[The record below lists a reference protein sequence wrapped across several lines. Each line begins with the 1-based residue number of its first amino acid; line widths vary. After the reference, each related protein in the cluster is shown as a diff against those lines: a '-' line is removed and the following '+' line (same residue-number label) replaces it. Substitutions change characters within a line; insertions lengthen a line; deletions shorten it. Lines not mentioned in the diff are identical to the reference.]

1 MRKTKNLSRV
11 MSMIL
16 AFCLSVALLPAQA
29 FAAATDDDPATWP
42 APDSHYT
49 APDKN
54 PVYLMVDFTDE
65 DNGGVAAAHRCL
77 SGAELNPDIVKAT
90 ASAGGRV
97 KYTCDTCGSW
107 AQINVPALTLSAF
120 TLDPAY
126 LSATTTGVEY
136 SGNAYTVVYNVA
148 PAFHRYVG
156 TTLDNH
162 VSVTAPGSYGI
173 IITVDSAI
181 YDNVE
186 LRTAERLLVYPK
198 AVPWTAEFDSKIYDG
213 NSLLDGKTVT
223 YLDVNGVSVPAA
235 LSACQVKVEGGE
247 LTVDTAA
254 PVTRPVAAGPYAIG
268 ATITDDNYVWQ
279 TEDGKYNTVYSLA
292 WIFPA
297 TNRIYVGDTVQAVR
311 LTTGSSLYP
320 SPYTWTIDPSYAG
333 FNSSKPGTTE
343 VQAVITKGGASFGR
357 ATIPVTVIPR
367 PILSIEEVVR
377 TAPMGTAFNK
387 LGLPSTVSVVAEG
400 GTGNAQTVTGV
411 PVTWSSTGYD
421 PYALTQT
428 VRGTLNLSRFPQLSG
443 DNIPAVT
450 ATVNLTYGTVE
461 APSISDYTKTYDG
474 QSTAL
479 PMPGLPEG
487 IQSVTVAYKGTAN
500 NGRPYSSSNPPVNA
514 GSYTAT
520 VSFVMEQGYPQ
531 LSATAVSYTI
541 EKAAQT
547 CPAPTLA
554 ASDTNSL
561 TLNAVENA
569 EYSMDGQVWQDS
581 PVFKNLDAG
590 TAYTLYQRLKST
602 EDGNYN
608 ASPAA
613 SAQFS
618 TEFTTVNPGDLSA
631 VFKPQSYP
639 YTGNPIAYQVP
650 AISHVTKSTVT
661 YTVDGQTTTAAPT
674 NAGTYPVTVSFTM
687 QAGTAPLDPVTST
700 LTITKVE
707 QNAPA
712 APRASNTATN
722 SITITAIPGAVFS
735 IDGGKTWQ
743 ASTIFEGLTPD
754 TAYTILAKYPGDR
767 NHEESPTS
775 SAIIRTT
782 RQNASAGTVQSA
794 VYTYDGTPKS
804 LVADVPAG
812 CTQVVQTFTG
822 TNGTAYGP
830 TTEPPTNPGVYNVK
844 VSYTMQ
850 SGYEELQP
858 QYATL
863 TINKATP
870 AKPLAPV
877 VTGVTDSSITIEV
890 VDGMAYSIDG
900 GVTWQTTGTFTG
912 LTRDTTYEIKV
923 KAVETACYKELEGP
937 STMQATEKTTVTFE
951 RFADQTVEYTGHAQ
965 TYTLPKSNPGI
976 ASMTITGYDGIATPP
991 VTVGDYVVNIDFVA
1005 AEGYKLPETLPA
1017 PVLHITRASGEA
1029 GTVRPVLKDETVTYT
1044 GAPQRYHGADGIEGI
1059 SSVALTYTGAD
1070 GVEST
1075 SAPTNAGVYH
1085 VTAIFSP
1092 DANHTLAAGN
1102 YSATLTIRKAG
1113 QDTPMASLESSSSHS
1128 LTVSAIPGA
1137 EYSIDGGTTWQ
1148 TGNTFS
1154 GLDADKSYT
1163 ILVRMAEDEN
1173 HTASGTRPV
1182 SGRTTDTPVDI
1193 LDADMPAYSTVYNG
1207 NRQPYPYTSLL
1218 TDMDG
1223 VKSVSVMY
1231 VGTLA
1236 SGKPYET
1243 SEAPVNAGTY
1253 KVRFYLVAEDG
1264 YDLSAE
1270 QVYADMTIS
1279 KAPQAMT
1286 TAPTIAR
1293 RTTTTIALNPVPGAE
1308 YSMDGGETWQDSPKF
1323 TGLTPDTSYTF
1334 TQRMKETDNLTAS
1347 DSQSVEGR
1355 TVADT
1360 GLNYEIDYR
1369 KEIITF
1375 DPDVVEAGKDYTL
1388 TDNLPSG
1395 GTITPGTTLYVRLVD
1410 DGTGNPGPV
1419 VMEVLPERPTAP
1431 DVKVN
1436 PFDFTMNTTTG
1447 MEYSDDGG
1455 ETWKPCTDNQNVE
1468 DRQGETL
1475 LVRIAATDDSF
1486 KSDPTT
1492 VTVPVRGAAP
1502 VLTIDNA
1509 IERMDSTAAMEYSK
1523 DGGGTWIPC
1532 LDNMDL
1538 SELTNATLLVRYACD
1553 GTNPASNTATLT
1565 VPSRN
1570 AAPTADLDRVAERLT
1585 VSGTTPE
1592 YRTENGWTAV
1602 PADGLDASGFYGKEL
1617 TVREKYDVDHFA
1629 SLPVLVKVPQ
1639 KGAKPDLTI
1648 DRDKQTVNTTA
1659 DMEYST
1665 DGGKT
1670 WTKCDPDMDVSNLT
1684 GQTILVREA
1693 ATEDQFASDS
1703 TELRIPNRTE
1713 NPTVTLDTITETV
1726 NTTEDMDYSIDSGL
1740 TWNPCNKPL
1749 DVSNLTGQTI
1759 IIRNHGDESSFP
1771 SSGVSVQIPT
1781 RREAP
1786 KVEVD
1791 SKAQTVSS
1799 DKGVEFSADGGKT
1812 WTALAKPLNTAD
1824 YLGKT
1829 VLFRYPATRED
1840 FASRTVTVVISK
1852 HPGAPVLVFDPDNET
1867 LNTTPDMEYSTDGG
1881 KTWKPCPNP
1890 LDVSDLAGKD
1900 VLIRYPGKGDGLP
1913 GETVTVKIPDRR
1925 KAPSVGHT
1933 DETRQGRN
1941 DGTFTKTDKTMEY
1954 RLLPDGKWTAI
1965 AGNTVRGLAPG
1976 TYEVRYAATAS
1987 EMASQVQKVTIAK
2000 GGSTGGI
2007 GDLTTPGSKLSLLN
2021 RKDHIAYIAGR
2032 TTTQAAPNADITRA
2046 EVAAILYRLLTPEA
2060 KAAYG
2065 TNINRFKDVPAG
2077 AWYGTA
2083 VSTLCNMGV
2092 ITGYQDGT
2100 FGPQRN
2106 ITRAELAT
2114 ILARFCDSSGN
2125 NTVLDRFTDISHSW
2139 ARKYINLAAEAGL
2152 VYGYTDGTF
2161 RPDQNITRAETI
2173 VMVNRILGRSASA
2186 DTVVKG
2192 YKTFSDVPTGAWYY
2206 WDIVEASNGHSFSM
2220 NGSTEQWTALG

>member
-1 MRKTKNLSRV
+1 MHRTKNLSRV
-11 MSMIL
+11 LSMVL

-29 FAAATDDDPATWP
+29 FAATKNDDPTTWP
-42 APDSHYT
+42 ASDSHYT

-65 DNGGVAAAHRCL
+65 DNGGVAASHYCI
-77 SGAELNPDIVKAT
+77 SGATMTPDIVKAT
-90 ASAGGRV
+90 ATTSGYV
-97 KYTCDTCGSW
+97 KYTCDNCGSW
-107 AQINVPALTLSAF
+107 ARINVPALTLSAF

-126 LSATTTGVEY
+126 KGIMTTGVEF
-136 SGNAYTVVYNVA
+136 SGDAYTVVYNVA

-156 TTLDNH
+156 TKLDNH
-162 VSVTAPGSYGI
+162 VSVSAPGSYGI

-186 LRTAERLLVYPK
+186 LRTAENLLVLPK
-198 AVPWTAEFDSKIYDG
+198 SIPWTATFDSKIYDG

-223 YLDVNGVSVPAA
+223 YLDVNGKSIPAA
-235 LSACQVKVEGGE
+235 LAACQMKVENGE
-247 LTVDTAA
+247 LTVDTAS
-254 PVTRPVAAGPYAIG
+254 PVSRPVAAGPYAIG
-268 ATITDDNYVWQ
+268 ATITDSNYVWQ
-279 TEDGKYNTVYSLA
+279 TEDGKFNTVYSLA

-297 TNRIYVGDTVQAVR
+297 TNTIYVGDTVQAVK
-311 LTTGSSLYP
+311 LTTGNSVYA
-320 SPYTWTIDPSYAG
+320 SPYTWTIDTSYAG

-343 VQAVITKGGASFGR
+343 IQVVVTKGSTSLGR
-357 ATIPVTVIPR
+357 VTIPVTVIAR

-387 LGLPSTVSVVAEG
+387 LGLPTTVTVVAEG

-421 PYALTQT
+421 PYTLTQT
-428 VRGTLNLSRFPQLSG
+428 VRGTLNLSKFPQLSSS
-443 DNIPAVT
+443 NIPAVT
-450 ATVNLTYGTVE
+450 ATINLTYGTVE
-461 APSISDYTKTYDG
+461 APSISDYTKSYDG
-474 QSTAL
+474 QSTPL
-479 PMPGLPEG
+479 PMPGLPDG
-487 IQSVTVAYKGTAN
+487 IKSVTVAYKGTAN
-500 NGRPYSSSNPPVNA
+500 NGRPYSSSAAPVNA

-531 LSATAVSYTI
+531 LSATSVSYTI

-547 CPAPTLA
+547 CPAPTLSSA
-554 ASDTNSL
+554 TTNSL
-561 TLNAVENA
+561 TLNTVDNA
-569 EYSMDGQVWQDS
+569 EYSKDGKVWQDS

-590 TAYTLYQRLKST
+590 TGYTLYQRLKAT
-602 EDGNYN
+602 EDGNYD

-631 VFKPQSYP
+631 VIKPQSYP

-650 AISHVTKSTVT
+650 TISYVTKSTVT
-661 YTVDGQTTTAAPT
+661 YTVDGKTTTTAPT

-687 QAGTAPLDPVTST
+687 QAGAAQLEPITST
-700 LTITKVE
+700 LTITKIS

-712 APRASNTATN
+712 APRASSTGTN

-743 ASTIFEGLTPD
+743 ASTIFDGLTPD
-754 TAYTILAKYPGDR
+754 TAYTIQAKYPGDR
-767 NHEESPTS
+767 NHEESPVS
-775 SAIIRTT
+775 SSVIRTT
-782 RQNASAGTVQSA
+782 RQNATTATVQSA

-804 LVADVPAG
+804 LVADVPTG
-812 CTQVVQTFTG
+812 CTEAVQTFTG
-822 TNGTAYGP
+822 TSGTSYGP
-830 TTEPPTNPGVYNVK
+830 TTEPPINPGVYNVK
-844 VSYTMQ
+844 VSYTMRP
-850 SGYEELQP
+850 GYEELQP

-877 VTGVTDSSITIEV
+877 VTGVTDSSITIKVE
-890 VDGMAYSIDG
+890 DGMAYSIDG
-900 GVTWQTTGTFTG
+900 GVTWQTTDTFTG
-912 LTRDTTYEIKV
+912 LNRDTTYEIKV

-937 STMQATEKTTVTFE
+937 STMQATEKTLVTFE
-951 RFADQTVEYTGHAQ
+951 KFADQTVEYTGHAQ
-965 TYTLPKSNPGI
+965 TYTLPKSVPGI

-991 VTVGDYVVNIDFVA
+991 VTVGDYEVNIDFVA

-1059 SSVALTYTGAD
+1059 ASVALTYTGAD

-1075 SAPTNAGVYH
+1075 TAPTNAGVYH

-1092 DANHTLAAGN
+1092 DANHTLAAGS
-1102 YSATLTIRKAG
+1102 YTATLTIRKAG
-1113 QDTPMASLESSSSHS
+1113 QDTPMASLESSSAHA
-1128 LTVSAIPGA
+1128 LTISAIPGA

-1148 TGNTFS
+1148 TSNTFD

-1182 SGRTTDTPVDI
+1182 TGRTTDKPLNI
-1193 LDADMPAYSTVYNG
+1193 LDADMPSYSTVYNG

-1218 TDMDG
+1218 TDMEG
-1223 VKSVSVMY
+1223 IRSVSVMY

-1243 SEAPVNAGTY
+1243 SEAPVDAGTY
-1253 KVRFYLVAEDG
+1253 KVRFYLVAEDT
-1264 YDLSAE
+1264 YDLTTE
-1270 QVYADMTIS
+1270 QIYADMTIS
-1279 KAPQAMT
+1279 KAPQTMT

-1308 YSMDGGETWQDSPKF
+1308 YSIDGGETWQDSPKF
-1323 TGLTPDTSYTF
+1323 TGLDPDTAYTF
-1334 TQRMKETDNLTAS
+1334 TQRLKETDNLTAS

-1375 DPDVVEAGKDYTL
+1375 DPDVVEAGEDYTL
-1388 TDNLPSG
+1388 TDDLSNGS
-1395 GTITPGTTLYVRLVD
+1395 TVTPGTTIYIRLVD

-1419 VMEVLPERPTAP
+1419 VMEVLPERPAAP

-1436 PFDFTMNTTTG
+1436 PFDFTMNTTTD
-1447 MEYSDDGG
+1447 MEYSEDGG
-1455 ETWKPCTDNQNVE
+1455 ETWYPCVEGQNVE
-1468 DRQGETL
+1468 DKQGETL

-1486 KSDPTT
+1486 KSDPAT
-1492 VTVPVRGAAP
+1492 VIVPVRGEAP

-1509 IERMDSTAAMEYSK
+1509 TERMDSTAAMEYSK
-1523 DGGGTWIPC
+1523 DNGASWITC

-1538 SELTNATLLVRYACD
+1538 SDLTNATLLVRYACD
-1553 GTNPASNTATLT
+1553 GTKPASNTATVI

-1570 AAPTADLDRVAERLT
+1570 AAPIADIDRVAELLT
-1585 VSGTTPE
+1585 VTGTAPE

-1602 PADGLDASGFYGKEL
+1602 PAAGLDVSSFYGKEL
-1617 TVREKYDVDHFA
+1617 AVREKYDTDHFA

-1639 KGAKPDLTI
+1639 KGEKPDLTI

-1659 DMEYST
+1659 GMEYST

-1670 WTKCDPDMDVSNLT
+1670 WTKCDPDMDVS
-1684 GQTILVREA
+1684 
-1693 ATEDQFASDS
+1693 D
-1703 TELRIPNRTE
+1703 
-1713 NPTVTLDTITETV
+1713 
-1726 NTTEDMDYSIDSGL
+1726 
-1740 TWNPCNKPL
+1740 
-1749 DVSNLTGQTI
+1749 LTGQTI
-1759 IIRNHGDESSFP
+1759 IIRNHGDDDSFP
-1771 SSGVSVQIPT
+1771 SSGVTITIPA
-1781 RREAP
+1781 RRDAP

-1799 DKGVEFSADGGKT
+1799 DKGAEFSADGGKT
-1812 WTALAKPLNTAD
+1812 WATLEKPLNTAD
-1824 YLGKT
+1824 YQGKT
-1829 VLFRYPATRED
+1829 VLFRFPATKDD
-1840 FASRTVTVVISK
+1840 FASRTVTVLISK
-1852 HPGAPVLVFDPDNET
+1852 NPGAPVLVFDPNGET

-1881 KTWKPCPNP
+1881 KTWKPCTSPM
-1890 LDVSDLAGKD
+1890 DMSDWAGKD
-1900 VLIRYPGKGDGLP
+1900 VLIRYPG
-1913 GETVTVKIPDRR
+1913 GESITVKIPARR
-1925 KAPSVGHT
+1925 KAPAVGHT

-1941 DGTFTKTDKTMEY
+1941 DGTLTKTDKTMEY

-1965 AGNTVRGLAPG
+1965 AGNTVKGLAPG
-1976 TYEVRYAATAS
+1976 TYEVRYAATS
-1987 EMASQVQKVTIAK
+1987 TEMASEVQTVVIAK
-2000 GGSTGGI
+2000 GSASGGI
-2007 GDLTTPGSKLSLLN
+2007 GDLDVNGSKLSLLN

-2032 TTTQAAPNADITRA
+2032 TSTLAAPNADITRA

-2060 KAAYG
+2060 KSAYG
-2065 TNINRFKDVPAG
+2065 TNINRFKDVPAD
-2077 AWYGTA
+2077 AWYITA
-2083 VSTLCNMGV
+2083 VSTLTNLGV

-2100 FGPQRN
+2100 FGPQRS

-2114 ILARFCDSSGN
+2114 ILARFCDANGSAAA
-2125 NTVLDRFTDISHSW
+2125 LDRFTDISGSW
-2139 ARKYINLAAEAGL
+2139 ARKYINQAAAAGL

-2173 VMVNRILGRSASA
+2173 VIVNRILGRSASA
-2186 DTVVKG
+2186 DTVVNG
-2192 YKTFSDVPTGAWYY
+2192 YKTFSDVAAGAWYY
-2206 WDIVEASNGHSFSM
+2206 WDIVEASNAHTF
-2220 NGSTEQWTALG
+2220 NLDGSTERWTALG